1 MTVFLS
7 NATMIFARTDF
18 ESNAQGATKPL
29 KEEAQ
34 VSESELVSVS
44 VLLFFVPF
52 QILR

>member
-1 MTVFLS
+1 MHKESVADQS
-7 NATMIFARTDF
+7 VCRAT
-18 ESNAQGATKPL
+18 NHLWQLVGTKPL

-34 VSESELVSVS
+34 VSKS